1 MDERVVTALA
11 PGGLAAPFVLSACLA
26 AGVVLGLVYFM
37 MLRRAALL
45 VLRGGRTSL
54 LLALTVGR
62 LALMVGGLYWASR
75 FGALP
80 LLAAAAGVLVGRQWM
95 VRAHAVDGP

>member
-11 PGGLAAPFVLSACLA
+11 PGALIAPLVVVACLA
-26 AGVVLGLVYFM
+26 AGVVLGIVHFS
-37 MLRRAALL
+37 MLRRTAALA
-45 VLRGGRTSL
+45 VGGGRTSL

-62 LALMVGGLYWASR
+62 LALLVGGLYGTSR

-80 LLAAAAGVLVGRQWM
+80 LLAAAAGVLVGRQVV
-95 VRAHAVDGP
+95 VRADAGVGT